1 MNRLSALVWM
11 LVIVAATFVLY
22 SVKYE
27 VQSLKA
33 QIVEVSKDLE
43 HEREALNV
51 VSAEWEY
58 LNRPE
63 RLQMLSAKYLATTST
78 KVEQIAVVEAI
89 PFPKQMQASVNM
101 QEASGVQPVR
111 FQIDAGVGR

>member
-1 MNRLSALVWM
+1 MNRLSALIWM

-22 SVKYE
+22 SIKYE
-27 VQSLKA
+27 VQALRA
-33 QIVEVSKDLE
+33 QIAQTSKELE
-43 HEREALNV
+43 QEREALNV

-63 RLQMLSAKYLATTST
+63 RLQALSAKYLATTST

-89 PFPKQMQASVNM
+89 PFPKQLQASVSK
-101 QEASGVQPVR
+101 QEAMAVQPVR
-111 FQIDAGVGR
+111 FQTDAGVQR